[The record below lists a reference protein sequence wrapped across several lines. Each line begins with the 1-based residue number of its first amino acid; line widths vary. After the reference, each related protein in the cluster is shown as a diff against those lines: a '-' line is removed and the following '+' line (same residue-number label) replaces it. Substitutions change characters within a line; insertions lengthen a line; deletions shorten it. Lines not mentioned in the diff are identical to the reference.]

1 MENKFQNKVNGAM
14 FTLGKTAF
22 NVVHAPEILVDK
34 AKEHR
39 KEKEWKELVKTY
51 TRVGKQR
58 IRLGLLTEEQYERFL
73 PEILEEERIRIF
85 GK

>member
-34 AKEHR
+34 AKEHK
-39 KEKEWKELVKTY
+39 KEKLFRSIISDCNKLAATMETEGEWTD
-51 TRVGKQR
+51 
-58 IRLGLLTEEQYERFL
+58 EEK
-73 PEILEEERIRIF
+73 ERIGAEIQRCKAMLF
-85 GK
+85 SE